1 MNKLSLLLG
10 ALVVL
15 VASACDSPTRATDGL
30 NVLVFSKT
38 DGFRHESIE
47 DGIALLEQL
56 SIQHDFNYFATENA
70 EHFQEK
76 NLKYYDV
83 ILFMNT
89 TGDVLDDA
97 QQLEMQ
103 RFIQAGGG
111 FVGVHAAADTE
122 YDWPWYGQLV
132 GAYFNGHP
140 NDPNVRDAVVERW
153 DSTHISCSHLPALWP
168 RTDEWYDY
176 KDIQED
182 ISVLL
187 NLDEDSYEGGTTG
200 DPHPIAWYKEFDG
213 GRTWYTGGG
222 HTRECF
228 QEEDFVKH
236 LWGGIQW
243 AAGEAKSV
251 DYSRTNVVPAENRFE
266 KVVLTDNLNEP
277 MELDMLPDGRLLFIE
292 RKGDIIIYDPQT
304 EETEIVDHL
313 DIHTEFEDGLLG
325 LAIDPNFAE
334 NKWVYLFYSPLGD
347 DPKQNI
353 SRFVFQ
359 DDKLDR
365 DSEKVLIEIGTQR
378 DQCCHSA
385 GSLEFGPA
393 GNLWFSAGDDTN
405 PFDSDGYSP
414 SDERP
419 GRSPWDA
426 QKSSANTMDLRGKVS
441 RITPQADGTYS
452 IPEGNLFPKDGSVGR
467 PEIYAMGCR
476 NPYRISIDSETG
488 FLYWG
493 DVGPDAGKD
502 SLRRGARGHDEVNQ
516 ARKPGFFG
524 WPYFIADNKPYYEY
538 DFALQTSLQAHDPEK
553 PINNS
558 PNNTGARE
566 LPPANAAFIFYPYA
580 ESEEFPLVGTGGRN
594 AMAGPVYHRDK
605 YPEGKGRFPDY
616 YDGKLF
622 TYDWMRG
629 WIMAVT
635 MNDQGDFMSMERFM
649 PSHKFSNPNDII
661 MGPNG
666 DFFMLEY
673 GTAWFSKNKDARL
686 VHITYNAG
694 NRQPKP
700 VISASE
706 SAGAI
711 PFEVTFT
718 SEGTVDPDGD
728 ELAYRWDFGDGST
741 SSEVSPVHTFE
752 KPGNYDVRLTVT
764 DPEGEESESMIKIG
778 AGNAP
783 PQLAVAF
790 TGNQS
795 FYWPGQELAYEV
807 RVEDHEDGTLDAGID
822 PAAVALSIEYL
833 PQGKDINL
841 ISLGHQAL
849 AENSRYLAGKE
860 LITGSDCRSCHLA
873 NEKSVGPSYLDIAEK
888 YRDQSTAVDYL
899 SDKIINGGGGVWGE
913 QAMAAHP
920 QLSKEEAEKMSQY
933 VLSISEKTE
942 AERLSLSGSYRFE
955 PDQDNPEGSYVIMTS
970 YTDRGSDDVE
980 PITAQ
985 KVTSLRY
992 PRIYTADYA
1001 TNEVAMRFEPNAE
1014 QLAGMGLSHLGEDMA
1029 ILLGMNDGWAGY
1041 AEVDFTG
1048 VSELSFETFL
1058 VPGYAGGGKIE
1069 VRFGGP
1075 EGDLVGEL
1083 QIPMNQ
1089 ANMGLK
1095 KHVLPVDAVGMKEL
1109 YLIFDGIDDKMV
1121 CALIGIE
1128 FLSKMEAL

>member
-1 MNKLSLLLG
+1 MYKFSLLLT

-15 VASACDSPTRATDGL
+15 STTACDSPNRATEGL

-38 DGFRHESIE
+38 EGFRHESIE

-56 SIQHDFNYFATENA
+56 SLEHDFSYYATENA
-70 EHFQEK
+70 KHFQEK

-89 TGDVLDDA
+89 SGDVLNDA

-111 FVGVHAAADTE
+111 YVGVHAAADTE

-140 NDPNVRDAVVERW
+140 NNPNVRDAEVERW
-153 DSTHISCSHLPALWP
+153 DSTHISTAHLPARWP

-176 KDIQED
+176 KDIQAD
-182 ISVLL
+182 NGILL

-213 GRTWYTGGG
+213 GRAWYTGGG
-222 HTRECF
+222 HTRESF
-228 QEEDFVKH
+228 SEPEFVQH
-236 LWGGIQW
+236 LWGGLQW
-243 AAGEAKSV
+243 AAGDGKSV
-251 DYSRTNVVPAENRFE
+251 DYSQAGVVPAENRFE
-266 KVVLTDNLNEP
+266 KVVLANNLDEP
-277 MELDMLPDGRLLFIE
+277 MELDMLPDGRLIFVE
-292 RKGDIIIYDPQT
+292 RKGDIKIYDPQSD
-304 EETEIVDHL
+304 EIATVDHL

-325 LAIDPNFAE
+325 MALDPNFAE
-334 NKWVYLFYSPLGD
+334 NKWIYLFYSPLGD
-347 DPKQNI
+347 EPKQHV

-359 DDKLDR
+359 DDKLNR
-365 DSEKVLIEIGTQR
+365 DSEKVLLEIVTQR
-378 DQCCHSA
+378 DECCHSG

-414 SDERP
+414 SDEQP

-426 QKSSANTMDLRGKVS
+426 QKSSANTMDLRGGVG
-441 RITPQADGTYS
+441 RITPQADGTYT
-452 IPEGNLFPKDGSVGR
+452 IPDGNLFPKDGSIGR

-516 ARKPGFFG
+516 ARTAGFFG

-538 DFALQTSLQAHDPEK
+538 DFALKTSLKAHDPEK

-558 PNNTGARE
+558 PNNTGAKE
-566 LPPANAAFIFYPYA
+566 LPPANPAFIYYPYA

-594 AMAGPVYHRDK
+594 AMAGPVYHMK
-605 YPEGKGRFPDY
+605 NYPEDAGRFPEY

-635 MNDQGDFMSMERFM
+635 MNEQGDFVSMERFM

-666 DFFMLEY
+666 DFYMLEY

-694 NRQPKP
+694 NRMPMPQLTAPN
-700 VISASE
+700 
-706 SAGAI
+706 SAGAV
-711 PFEVTFT
+711 PFEVAFS
-718 SEGTVDPDGD
+718 SEGTEDPDGD
-728 ELAYRWDFGDGST
+728 NLTYHWDFGDGST
-741 SSEVSPVHTFE
+741 SKEASPSHTYIE
-752 KPGNYDVRLTVT
+752 PGNYDVRLIVT
-764 DPEGEESESMIKIG
+764 DSDGESGESTMTIG

-783 PQLAVAF
+783 PELSIAF
-790 TGNQS
+790 EGNKS
-795 FYWPGQELAYEV
+795 FYWPGEDLEYEV
-807 RVEDHEDGTLDAGID
+807 QISDHEDGKIGSGINEE
-822 PAAVALSIEYL
+822 ALALSIDYL

-849 AENSRYLAGKE
+849 AENSRFLAGKE
-860 LITGSDCRSCHLA
+860 LINGSDCRACHLS
-873 NEKSVGPSYLDIAEK
+873 NEKSVGPSYLDVAEK

-899 SDKIINGGGGVWGE
+899 ADKILNGGGGVWGD

-920 QLSKEEAEKMSQY
+920 QLSKEEAEKMTQY
-933 VLSISEKTE
+933 ILSISEATE
-942 AERLSLSGSYRFE
+942 KERIPLSGTYAFQ
-955 PDQDNPEGSYVIMTS
+955 PDKENPEGSYVLMTS
-970 YTDRGSDDVE
+970 YTDRGADGVE
-980 PITAQ
+980 PITVQEVA
-985 KVTSLRY
+985 SLRH
-992 PRIYTADYA
+992 PRISAADF
-1001 TNEVAMRFEPNAE
+1001 TSNDVADKITPSEE
-1014 QLAGMGLSHLGEDMA
+1014 QLTGMGFPAEDEGMSVV
-1029 ILLGMNDGWAGY
+1029 LGMNQGWVGY
-1041 AEVDFTG
+1041 EPLDFTG
-1048 VSELSFETFL
+1048 VGAIKLRMFL
-1058 VPGYAGGGKIE
+1058 VPGFSAGGTIRANAGSATGELMGEIKIE
-1069 VRFGGP
+1069 MGP
-1075 EGDLVGEL
+1075 GNV
-1083 QIPMNQ
+1083 
-1089 ANMGLK
+1089 GLK
-1095 KHVLPVDAVGMKEL
+1095 EFELPISVSGMQEL
-1109 YLIFDGIDDKMV
+1109 YLSFEGNDDKMV
-1121 CALIGIE
+1121 GTLLTIE
-1128 FLSKMEAL
+1128 FIKDTNAL